1 MLKLRPAV
9 AADMDSLLQLLEQ
22 LFTIEQDFTFISD
35 KQRQGLELLLQSGS
49 AHLVVAELSG
59 EVVGMATLQILI
71 STAEGGRAGLV
82 EDVVVSADHRG
93 KGIGQSLLSDLTEW
107 AEKNKLARLQ
117 LLADKDNQAALEF
130 YSHQNWSQTSLLA
143 FRKSLA

>member
-22 LFTIEQDFTFISD
+22 LFTIEQDFTFNPG
-35 KQRQGLELLLQSGS
+35 KQKRGIELLLQSDS
-49 AHLVVAELSG
+49 AYLVVAELSG

-93 KGIGQSLLSDLTEW
+93 KGIGQSLLSHLTEW
-107 AEKNKLARLQ
+107 AEKNNLMRLQ

-130 YSHQNWSQTSLLA
+130 YSHQNWSRTSLLA